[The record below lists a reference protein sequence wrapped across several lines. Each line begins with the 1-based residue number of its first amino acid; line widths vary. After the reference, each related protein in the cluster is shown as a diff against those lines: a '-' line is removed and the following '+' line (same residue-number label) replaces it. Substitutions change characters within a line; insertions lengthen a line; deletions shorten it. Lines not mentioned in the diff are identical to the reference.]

1 MMLARVYVAL
11 FPLAL
16 YLLVVGV
23 VNSRRRPLLTTGTY
37 DLAALAFG
45 LSGLVLVG
53 PLQWLLK
60 SLKWIL
66 FTPGAPILL
75 IGIFVSGAAVLILSQ
90 PRRLVIYNL
99 SVESL
104 RETLWEMLKAIDPEA
119 KIAGSRVM
127 LPRLG
132 MEVQIEAFPAFR
144 NVSIIATSELVNE
157 ESWKVLR
164 QRLGNQLAQ
173 VEVSPGLLG
182 QSFVVASGAFLFTP
196 FWFVVRDPAGMAQA
210 FLRVLQFNFQ

>member
-1 MMLARVYVAL
+1 MLARVYVAL

-37 DLAALAFG
+37 DLVALAFG

-60 SLKWIL
+60 SLQWMLIAP
-66 FTPGAPILL
+66 TAPILL

-99 SVESL
+99 SVKSL

-119 KIAGSRVM
+119 RIAGSRVM
-127 LPRLG
+127 LPCLG

-144 NVSIIATSELVNE
+144 NVSIIAASELVDE
-157 ESWKVLR
+157 ENWKVLR
-164 QRLGNQLAQ
+164 QRLGDQLAQ

-182 QSFVVASGAFLFTP
+182 QSFVLASGAFLFTP

-210 FLRVLQFNFQ
+210 LLRVLQFNFQ